1 MMAVLSVAAGGALGA
16 LARYGV
22 GIASGRVFGID
33 LPYGTFAVNVIGG
46 FIMGVLVA
54 FFALREPIDPA
65 LKLFLT
71 TGILGG
77 FTTFS
82 AFSLETVMLMER
94 KPVLGLA
101 YAAASV
107 VGSIAACAAGLRL
120 VKWMGAA

>member
-1 MMAVLSVAAGGALGA
+1 MIAALAVMCGGAVGA

-22 GIASGRVFGID
+22 SIASGRTLGIAW
-33 LPYGTFAVNVIGG
+33 PYGTFAVNITGG
-46 FIMGVLVA
+46 FLMGVVVA
-54 FFALREPIDPA
+54 FFALREPVDPT

-77 FTTFS
+77 FTSFS

-94 KPVLGLA
+94 KPALGLA

-107 VGSIAACAAGLRL
+107 IGSTAACWAGLRL
-120 VKWMGAA
+120 VKWMGVA